1 MEFDSRSVRGR
12 KCVCGRVDS
21 ESFRELTESRG
32 TNEDKRY
39 IMHITDIMRG
49 DSPTFSFEFFP
60 PKTPEAA
67 ELLYQTIRDLE
78 SYMPHFVSVTYGA
91 GGSTR
96 DLTHDL
102 VERIQHTTKLDPI
115 PHLTCICHNE
125 EEVETILLRYA
136 RSAIGNIL
144 ALGGDRPRDIP
155 YDKSRDSF
163 QHAVDLVKFIRR
175 FNESGAHPDRRG
187 FGIGVAGFPE
197 GHPATPNRLV
207 EMDHLKAKV
216 DAGADYM
223 VTQLFFDNRDFF
235 DFRERC
241 ALAGI
246 HVPIIAGI
254 MPITSMSGFK
264 RIAELAG
271 GARFPAKLLR
281 ALQRCENDPE
291 RVRRVGVHF
300 ALEQCHDL
308 LDNNVAGIHFYTLN
322 RSDATRMI
330 FDSLGIPRR
339 GAHRPLRFS
348 RATRF
353 ASGSQ
358 IERPQA
364 RECREASCILA
375 IEGLSITGPPQI
387 WWNLRGNARRIWGCP
402 KSAVRFTGSSQPY

>member
-1 MEFDSRSVRGR
+1 
-12 KCVCGRVDS
+12 
-21 ESFRELTESRG
+21 
-32 TNEDKRY
+32 
-39 IMHITDIMRG
+39 MHITDIMRG

-67 ELLYQTIRDLE
+67 ETLYQTIRDLE

-102 VERIQHTTKLDPI
+102 VERIKNTPKTGPI
-115 PHLTCICHNE
+115 PHLRCICHDE
-125 EEVETILLRYA
+125 DEIDAILQRYA
-136 RSAIGNIL
+136 KSSIANIL
-144 ALGGDRPRDIP
+144 ALGGDRPRDAA

-163 QHAVDLVKFIRR
+163 KHAADLVKFIRR

-216 DAGADYM
+216 DAGADYI
-223 VTQLFFDNRDFF
+223 VTQLFFDNRDFY

-241 ALAGI
+241 ELAGI
-246 HVPIIAGI
+246 RIPIIAGI
-254 MPITSMSGFK
+254 MPITSLGGFK

-281 ALQRCENDPE
+281 ALQRCENDRE
-291 RVRRVGVHF
+291 MISRVGVHF

-308 LDNNVAGIHFYTLN
+308 
-322 RSDATRMI
+322 
-330 FDSLGIPRR
+330 
-339 GAHRPLRFS
+339 
-348 RATRF
+348 
-353 ASGSQ
+353 
-358 IERPQA
+358 
-364 RECREASCILA
+364 
-375 IEGLSITGPPQI
+375 
-387 WWNLRGNARRIWGCP
+387 
-402 KSAVRFTGSSQPY
+402 